1 MPKGRKGKSNLRPG
15 RRDSKYDIATPA
27 YRRLERLS
35 MRPDDSLFIAA
46 VIGSASLFAWLVSIL

>member
-1 MPKGRKGKSNLRPG
+1 MPSRKGKSRAG
-15 RRDSKYDIATPA
+15 SRGSKYDIATPA
-27 YRRLERLS
+27 YRRLEKMA